1 MAFTIRWA
9 RRGLI
14 VVMGALAAAPA
25 AAQTPQ
31 QRELCYKTTA
41 ADEQTISSCTAVI
54 QGGKESPQDLG
65 TAYYNRGIGYQN
77 KKDYDRALSDYDQA
91 LRLRPNYSS
100 AFNNRGNVFQALGK
114 YERAIQDYDQASR
127 IAPNDPL
134 PTTTAAT
141 PGAGWASPRRRSPT
155 STRRSGSRRIMPTP
169 TKTAASSITT

>member
-134 PTTTAAT
+134 PYNNRGNA
-141 PGAGWASPRRRSPT
+141 WRRLGKSEKAIADLDQAIRL
-155 STRRSGSRRIMPTP
+155 
-169 TKTAASSITT
+169 KADYADAASSITT